1 MAMKHAQ
8 PSGKSPVERCDLSLI
23 LATLC
28 VFVLQDIER
37 EHRRRERELMILLD
51 EKSTLIQGTIH
62 ASRLHLSEG
71 SVYSLSGF
79 ELKPIVIGT
88 GCSGY
93 CLLALSPHSAVS
105 YGVGVLFRQYIITI
119 NLWWDLTRPI
129 REEANLR
136 REEQGEEE
144 KYKEVDYDENKE
156 HREDGSSSGRGRR

>member
-1 MAMKHAQ
+1 MY
-8 PSGKSPVERCDLSLI
+8 LS
-23 LATLC
+23 
-28 VFVLQDIER
+28 
-37 EHRRRERELMILLD
+37 
-51 EKSTLIQGTIH
+51 
-62 ASRLHLSEG
+62 
-71 SVYSLSGF
+71 
-79 ELKPIVIGT
+79 IVIGT

-105 YGVGVLFRQYIITI
+105 YGVGVLFRKIYLEIVIYKFCKILPRAQRKYIITI